1 VPLFNCDGCH
11 FTATLKKG
19 RVTLFQGAALDI
31 REERRIRNNRIL
43 LYVVAVGI
51 TSYGLLLFLGLM

>member
-1 VPLFNCDGCH
+1 MV
-11 FTATLKKG
+11 ATSMQHTK
-19 RVTLFQGAALDI
+19 RSYYAFQGAALDI

-43 LYVVAVGI
+43 LYVAAVGI